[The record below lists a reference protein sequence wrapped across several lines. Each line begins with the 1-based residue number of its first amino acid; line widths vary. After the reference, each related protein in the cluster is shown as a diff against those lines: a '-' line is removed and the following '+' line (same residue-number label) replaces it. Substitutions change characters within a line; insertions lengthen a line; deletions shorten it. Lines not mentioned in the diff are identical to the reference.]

1 MPTPTIESSQ
11 LNDVAFKAISGQIGV
26 DKVQGIV
33 ECFVSGI
40 GNKDSVGDI
49 VLPGAF
55 TSSLKRRKPRVV
67 WGHDWNQPIGKVLEI
82 YEVPKTDSRLPEKM
96 KRAGIG
102 GLFAKVQFNLNTERG
117 REAFANVAFYGM
129 DQEWSIGYKTINAD
143 YDPGR
148 QANLLREVEL
158 YEVSPVLHGA
168 NQLTGTI
175 SVKDDSDARSSKGWQ
190 WQDDEDEMDNKNPST
205 PAMATL
211 GRSIST
217 ALGKPVNIVDVTS
230 ENVVFQTSDNMTWRA
245 QVSVEDGEFVIGK
258 PKKVRAVRT
267 YVEEGSGEET
277 PAPQQGEEMPENKP
291 QDDEEQT
298 PPPAD
303 MDVKEDAEEPTGVR
317 KAEEEMT
324 FPTPDAA
331 LSWSK
336 ALGCTGYHSHGG
348 GYMPCSDHDE
358 YMAALKKFDG
368 NANINSHNNYLAGAD
383 VEEAKDAS
391 CGCGGSQEKGHG
403 YEYRKDRDKDD
414 DHLNDPMTTLLMAYN
429 NMIPITGA
437 GKLRSQTLALISAL
451 EEFLTEQREKPM
463 VEAMGEMVQRKKS
476 TSGFVL
482 EVKCDDDASFDITK
496 AVATLP
502 MFAFKSEDGVD
513 LHFAADEDET
523 DLMKK
528 TAEALSSIESELSF
542 ATRRETEIDTESGD
556 TVN

>member
-1 MPTPTIESSQ
+1 MPTSTLETSQ
-11 LNDVAFKAISGQIGV
+11 VNDVAFKAISGQIGV
-26 DKVQGIV
+26 DKAQGIV

-55 TSSLKRRKPRVV
+55 TASLKRRKPRVV

-82 YEVPKTDSRLPEKM
+82 YEVPKTDPRLPEKM

-129 DQEWSIGYKTINAD
+129 DQEWSIGYKTLNAD
-143 YDPGR
+143 FDPGR

-175 SVKDDSDARSSKGWQ
+175 SVKDDSESRNSKGWQ
-190 WQDDEDEMDNKNPST
+190 WQDDEEDLDNKNPAT

-217 ALGKPVNIVDVTS
+217 VLGKPVNIVDVTS
-230 ENVVFQTSDNMTWRA
+230 EYVVFQTPDNMTWRA
-245 QVSVEDGEFVIGK
+245 QVSTEDGEFVIGK

-267 YVEEGSGEET
+267 YVEEGSQEET
-277 PAPQQGEEMPENKP
+277 PAPQQGEEMPDNKP
-291 QDDEEQT
+291 QDEEEQT
-298 PPPAD
+298 PPPAN
-303 MDVKEDAEEPTGVR
+303 MEAKEDAEEPAGVR
-317 KAEEEMT
+317 KAEDEMT
-324 FPTPDAA
+324 FQTPDAA

-368 NANINSHNNYLAGAD
+368 NANINSHNNFLAGAA

-391 CGCGGSQEKGHG
+391 CSCGTTDAKGHG
-403 YEYRKDRDKDD
+403 EEYKKRDD
-414 DHLNDPMTTLLMAYN
+414 DEHLRDPMTTLLMAYN

-437 GKLRSQTLALISAL
+437 GKLRSQTLSLISAL
-451 EEFLTEQREKPM
+451 EEFLTDQREKPM
-463 VEAMGEMVQRKKS
+463 MDAMSEMARKKKS

-482 EVKCDDDASFDITK
+482 EVKCDDETSFNVTK
-496 AVATLP
+496 AVSTLP
-502 MFAFKSEDGVD
+502 LFAFKADGGVD
-513 LHFAADEDET
+513 LHFGADEDEQ
-523 DLMKK
+523 DLMMK
-528 TAEALSSIESELSF
+528 TAEALSLIESEFSF
-542 ATRRETEIDTESGD
+542 STRRETEIDTDNGE